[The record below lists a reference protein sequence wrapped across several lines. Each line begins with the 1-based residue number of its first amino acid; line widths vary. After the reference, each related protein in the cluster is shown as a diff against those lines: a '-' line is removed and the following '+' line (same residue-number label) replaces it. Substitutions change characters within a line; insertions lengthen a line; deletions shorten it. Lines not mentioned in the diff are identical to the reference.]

1 MIFLRKNYP
10 VTQLKRNFAAM
21 NETTLYI
28 ALLAAGASKLEY
40 IEEPSEETMI
50 NVTES
55 LRPFYTKL
63 GFSDVNKWIAGYE
76 FKNAYMYTGN
86 MIGREIYDRFL
97 YCSNSSGWTGGSK
110 TIAIKNL
117 PAHNHNITQLCVR
130 GNDNGSNQYTVATYG
145 GKDLTI
151 TTENTGDGQDYM
163 PPYITVYAWYRTA

>member
-1 MIFLRKNYP
+1 
-10 VTQLKRNFAAM
+10 M
-21 NETTLYI
+21 NNTKPGTLF
-28 ALLAAGASKLEY
+28 GGTWK
-40 IEEPSEETMI
+40 
-50 NVTES
+50 
-55 LRPFYTKL
+55 
-63 GFSDVNKWIAGYE
+63 
-76 FKNAYMYTGN
+76 
-86 MIGREIYDRFL
+86 EIYDRFL

-130 GNDNGSNQYTVATYG
+130 GNDNGSNQYTVTTYG